1 MKKLLRKALENV
13 SSKILVVDE
22 NLNLIFASNEAEAFL
37 LFNSKNSEGHG
48 IESIFSERPSNIFE
62 IKRLL
67 AEKDS
72 LEKSRRKIYLKGGLE
87 KICTYEISFFEIES
101 KKYLF
106 YEFYDANQSR
116 ELNRMKRQTISTV
129 TATFSKGLAHEIRNP
144 LSGIKG
150 ATQLLEPKL
159 KNEELKDYTKIIL
172 KETER
177 LSDLVTKILDR
188 QFEIQKSPV
197 NIHSILETL
206 PHYLGT
212 ISKDKIQITKDS
224 KFNEISQKMSNI
236 GAKLIIE
243 AINLIKNNNLKVGIS
258 IKPKTEAKEIIPYL
272 ELIDLILVMTVEPGF
287 GGQKFLSNQ
296 LKKIK
301 DIKDLISNRNIELE
315 VDGGINYDTSKKVIE
330 AGANVL
336 VSGSTIFNQNN
347 GNLKK
352 NPKNIRTR
360 CCAHIQYGNLSVLI
374 DTSPDLRQQLLRHR
388 IKKIDKVFYSHTH
401 SDQTHGINDLR
412 IFYIINNSKHNS

>member
-1 MKKLLRKALENV
+1 MKKLLRKALESV
-13 SSKILVVDE
+13 SSKVLVVDE

-48 IESIFSERPSNIFE
+48 IENIFSERPSNIFE

-212 ISKDKIQITKDS
+212 ISKDKIQITKDYDPTLPELKVDS
-224 KFNEISQKMSNI
+224 PLMTQVLYNLANNSVEAMKTTDRENKISLKTRIHFGTFINRTFHKTTCEISFIDNGPGI
-236 GAKLIIE
+236 PEDIID
-243 AINLIKNNNLKVGIS
+243 S
-258 IKPKTEAKEIIPYL
+258 IFFPLVSSKEIKSGLGLSIAQGIVSQHGGALECDSSSAGTKFSIYL
-272 ELIDLILVMTVEPGF
+272 PI
-287 GGQKFLSNQ
+287 
-296 LKKIK
+296 
-301 DIKDLISNRNIELE
+301 NIESENE
-315 VDGGINYDTSKKVIE
+315 VEVSNKGIET
-330 AGANVL
+330 A
-336 VSGSTIFNQNN
+336 
-347 GNLKK
+347 
-352 NPKNIRTR
+352 
-360 CCAHIQYGNLSVLI
+360 
-374 DTSPDLRQQLLRHR
+374 
-388 IKKIDKVFYSHTH
+388 
-401 SDQTHGINDLR
+401 
-412 IFYIINNSKHNS
+412 

>member
-212 ISKDKIQITKDS
+212 ISKDKIQITKDYDPTLP
-224 KFNEISQKMSNI
+224 ELNI
-236 GAKLIIE
+236 DSPLMTQVLYLSLI
-243 AINLIKNNNLKVGIS
+243 
-258 IKPKTEAKEIIPYL
+258 
-272 ELIDLILVMTVEPGF
+272 
-287 GGQKFLSNQ
+287 
-296 LKKIK
+296 
-301 DIKDLISNRNIELE
+301 
-315 VDGGINYDTSKKVIE
+315 
-330 AGANVL
+330 
-336 VSGSTIFNQNN
+336 
-347 GNLKK
+347 
-352 NPKNIRTR
+352 
-360 CCAHIQYGNLSVLI
+360 HI
-374 DTSPDLRQQLLRHR
+374 
-388 IKKIDKVFYSHTH
+388 
-401 SDQTHGINDLR
+401 
-412 IFYIINNSKHNS
+412 